1 MKKSILFSVVFAL
14 VMAVSVSAEL
24 KLGYVNSE
32 VILSKY
38 QGTKTA
44 EEKLRQ
50 EYAKWEQ
57 VATEK
62 QKSIKDMQEQL
73 QKQALLLSEERKMEI
88 QKDLQDSMVAY
99 QQYLQQKFG
108 QQGEA
113 AKKNSELLKPIIAK
127 INTIINDIA
136 VKENYDFIFDT
147 ASGIVFA
154 KKGYDLTEKVLA
166 RINSGK

>member
-1 MKKSILFSVVFAL
+1 MKNGLIFSAVAVL
-14 VMAVSVSAEL
+14 LLAVSASAEM

-32 VILSKY
+32 IILAKY
-38 QGTKTA
+38 QETKTA
-44 EEKLRQ
+44 EDKLRK

-62 QKSIKDMQEQL
+62 QQRIKDMQEQL

-99 QQYLQQKFG
+99 QTYLQQKFG

-113 AKKNSELLKPIIAK
+113 AQKNSELLKPIIEK
-127 INTIINDIA
+127 INTIIKEIA
-136 VKENYDFIFDT
+136 EKENYDFIFDT
-147 ASGIVFA
+147 TSGVVFA
-154 KKGYDLTEKVLA
+154 KKSYDLTEKVLNFL
-166 RINSGK
+166 NSGK